1 MGIANYNTTGKI
13 FDVDLEKMEQVEID
27 KLYESQPNAEYTVN
41 AILFSNKGMYGKA
54 ALVCFNGKCSMWL
67 PKHQLEECEKIV
79 EDSSVVEQIKEGKA
93 GFKIVTYKVKEGQNS
108 KDKKGNS
115 FAVEWIDY
123 VG

>member
-13 FDVDLEKMEQVEID
+13 FDVDLDQMEQVEID
-27 KLYESQPNAEYTVN
+27 KLYEAQPDAEYTVN
-41 AILFSNKGMYGKA
+41 AILFSSKGKYGKA

-79 EDSSVVEQIKEGKA
+79 EDSAVVDQIKEGKA
-93 GFKIVTYKVKEGQNS
+93 GFRIVTYKVKEGQNS

-123 VG
+123 LE

>member
-13 FDVDLEKMEQVEID
+13 FDVDLDQMEQVEID
-27 KLYESQPNAEYTVN
+27 KLYESQPDTEYTVN
-41 AILFSNKGMYGKA
+41 AILFSSKGKYGKA
-54 ALVCFNGKCSMWL
+54 SLVCFNNKYLMWL

-79 EDSSVVEQIKEGKA
+79 QDSAVVEQIKEGKA

>member
-13 FDVDLEKMEQVEID
+13 FDVDLEQMEQVEID
-27 KLYESQPNAEYTVN
+27 KLYESQPDAEYTVN
-41 AILFSNKGMYGKA
+41 AILFSSKGKYGKA
-54 ALVCFNGKCSMWL
+54 VLVCFNAKYSMWL

-79 EDSSVVEQIKEGKA
+79 EDSAVVEQIKAGKA